1 MIRRRRR
8 VALVL
13 VALGTLGPLDAT
25 DARADIEVRLRL
37 PVRARIDLEGR
48 RTLAALPFL
57 VVGREG
63 SETIERLRG
72 TSIDLQREFERYLL
86 KVLRRET
93 PLKIVETGPIE
104 YPTYDLELLAA
115 NADFWRMVGER
126 AQADIIVA
134 GSLDF
139 DIQDKSG
146 YRTEE
151 YVSPFDGRTYY
162 RQVLV
167 EQTGYEYDIV
177 LMVFDGLT
185 GEQLYSDNFKD
196 FKQFEGERADP
207 LRGMFENLI
216 SLEDRIL
223 ERLHSEDGRGDPGPD
238 HRLTAKEAPCPVPR
252 SPAGSPQSD
261 VPSRSP
267 PFRTRRSPPSTPR
280 GSARTRSSTASSTG

>member
-1 MIRRRRR
+1 VSRRARAAAA
-8 VALVL
+8 VAVSLA
-13 VALGTLGPLDAT
+13 ALAGAPAAAP
-25 DARADIEVRLRL
+25 ARADVEVRLRL
-37 PVRARIDLEGR
+37 PVRARLDLQGR

-72 TSIDLQREFERYLL
+72 TSIDLQREFERYLV

-93 PLKIVETGPIE
+93 PLKIVETGPVE
-104 YPTYDLELLAA
+104 LPTYDLELLKA
-115 NADFWRMVGER
+115 NADFWRSMGER
-126 AQADIIVA
+126 AQADLLVA

-177 LMVFDGLT
+177 LLVFDGRT
-185 GEQLYSDNFKD
+185 GALLYSDNFKD

-223 ERLHSEDGRGDPGPD
+223 NVF
-238 HRLTAKEAPCPVPR
+238 TQKTVEA
-252 SPAGSPQSD
+252 
-261 VPSRSP
+261 
-267 PFRTRRSPPSTPR
+267 TRVLVTD
-280 GSARTRSSTASSTG
+280 